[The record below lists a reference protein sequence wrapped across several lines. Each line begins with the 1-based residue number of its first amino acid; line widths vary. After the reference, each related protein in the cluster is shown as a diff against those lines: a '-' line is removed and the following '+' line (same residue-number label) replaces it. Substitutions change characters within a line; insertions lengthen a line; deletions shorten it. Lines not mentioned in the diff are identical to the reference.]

1 MQIRF
6 SFLSMTT
13 SARKTLK
20 TLEALYIFL
29 RWKQMIHFFFFLAD
43 WVCRDILDTAE
54 VQIRNA
60 AGASSGMRDLKE
72 EESYEKLRIIN

>member
-20 TLEALYIFL
+20 TLEALYVFL
-29 RWKQMIHFFFFLAD
+29 RWKQMIHFLAD
-43 WVCRDILDTAE
+43 WVEQLTLEIRFAE
-54 VQIRNA
+54 AFQTLQRSRSEMQQEQAQV
-60 AGASSGMRDLKE
+60 
-72 EESYEKLRIIN
+72 